1 MLNDFELSILPVVW
15 RSGLAALI
23 GLVIGWERHASGSPV
38 RARILA
44 LVAMTATAL
53 TAIGIQ
59 MSLGDLSRILA
70 GLLSGVGFI
79 GAGVLMGNDK
89 GEVRGLTTAAA
100 LWATTGVSIVIGLG
114 YVVLGLLLALMVYL
128 VISWD
133 DWPVFARLR
142 QRRAQ
147 QIAKDE
153 AREND

>member
-1 MLNDFELSILPVVW
+1 MMTDIELSIFTVLW

-23 GLVIGWERHASGSPV
+23 GMAIGWERRASGSPV

-53 TAIGIQ
+53 TAIGLQ
-59 MSLGDLSRILA
+59 MPLGDLSRILA

-114 YVVLGLLLALMVYL
+114 YVFLGLLLALMVYF

-133 DWPVFARLR
+133 DWPLFARFR

-147 QIAKDE
+147 QMAQDE
-153 AREND
+153 AEESI

>member
-1 MLNDFELSILPVVW
+1 MLW
-15 RSGLAALI
+15 RAGLAALI
-23 GLVIGWERHASGSPV
+23 GLAIGWERRASGSPV

-44 LVAMTATAL
+44 LVAVTTTAL
-53 TAIGIQ
+53 TAIGLQ

-89 GEVRGLTTAAA
+89 GEIRGLTTAAA

-114 YVVLGLLLALMVYL
+114 YVVLGLLLALMVYF

-153 AREND
+153 AKEND

>member
-1 MLNDFELSILPVVW
+1 MLSDVELSILSVLW
-15 RSGLAALI
+15 RAGLAALI
-23 GLVIGWERHASGSPV
+23 GLAIGWERRASGSPV
-38 RARILA
+38 RALILA

-53 TAIGIQ
+53 TAIGLQ
-59 MSLGDLSRILA
+59 MALSDLSRMLA

-89 GEVRGLTTAAA
+89 GEIRGLTTAAA

-114 YVVLGLLLALMVYL
+114 YVVLGLLLALMGYF

-153 AREND
+153 AKEND